1 MGLEEGILGK
11 VRFIFF
17 NDHSRP
23 KLPIGA
29 MKLDWILGPK
39 RAKQPV
45 LNCALIDSLV
55 LLSTIVGLGPEVVF
69 LVGAHEEL
77 SSQDSFYLKNVQ
89 AGSIFLHHEIGSTL
103 PRNLIVRYITTTIIL
118 RRKLL

>member
-11 VRFIFF
+11 VRLIFF
-17 NDHSRP
+17 NDHSRQ

-55 LLSTIVGLGPEVVF
+55 LLSMIVGLGPEVVF
-69 LVGAHEEL
+69 LVGAYEEL

-89 AGSIFLHHEIGSTL
+89 AGSTFLITRSAQLYPEILLSG
-103 PRNLIVRYITTTIIL
+103 IL
-118 RRKLL
+118 LLL